1 MIDGVPAPVT
11 VETDPTTQQISV
23 SGGGITLTA
32 STEGQNGQTLPL
44 APDGSLLVPQDG
56 AIPMSGSGFAG
67 GSEVGLFLFSD
78 PINLG
83 TVTANAGGT
92 AIATAQIPSTVPT
105 GSHTLQIAGT
115 NSSGQT
121 IALSMGITITTPPV
135 ITLDAGPRTKAGR
148 HDRITVTGT
157 VTAIPAG
164 AVLTP
169 YIKFQGPNGYRP
181 GTAKITVAPDGTY
194 TWTRSVPTDRRV
206 SVYLTYPGT
215 RSNTAAWKPLLR

>member
-11 VETDPTTQQISV
+11 VETDPTTQQVSV

-121 IALSMGITITTPPV
+121 IALSMGITVTNPPV
-135 ITLDAGPRTKAGR
+135 ITLVKGPRTKNGR

-194 TWTRSVPTDRRV
+194 TWTRTVPTDRRV

>member
-11 VETDPTTQQISV
+11 VTPDSDATTV
-23 SGGGITLTA
+23 TVTGGGVSLTVA
-32 STEGQNGQTLPL
+32 ATDTGGTPLPL
-44 APDGSLLVPQDG
+44 APDGTLLVPADG
-56 AIPMSGSGFAG
+56 AIPVSGSGFAG

-83 TVTANAGGT
+83 TITANASGT
-92 AIATAQIPSTVPT
+92 ATATAQIPGTVPT

-121 IALSMGITITTPPV
+121 IALSMGITVTTPPV
-135 ITLDAGPRTKAGR
+135 ITVEPGPRTKAGR

-157 VTAIPAG
+157 VTGIPAG
-164 AVLTP
+164 ATLTP

-194 TWTRSVPTDRRV
+194 TWTRAVRADRRV
-206 SVYLTYPGT
+206 SVYLTYSDS
-215 RSNTAAWKPLLR
+215 RSNTINWARLR

>member
-11 VETDPTTQQISV
+11 VETDPTTQQVSV

-44 APDGSLLVPQDG
+44 AADGSLLVPQDG
-56 AIPMSGSGFAG
+56 AIPMSGSGFAS

-83 TVTANAGGT
+83 TVTANTTGT
-92 AIATAQIPSTVPT
+92 ATATAQIPGTVPA

-115 NSSGQT
+115 NSAGKT
-121 IALSMGITITTPPV
+121 IALSMGITVTNPPV
-135 ITLDAGPRTKAGR
+135 ITIEPGPRTKSGR

-157 VTAIPAG
+157 VTAIPSG

-169 YIKFQGPNGYRP
+169 YVKFQGPNGYRP
-181 GTAKITVAPDGTY
+181 GTAKITIAADGTY
-194 TWTRSVPTDRRV
+194 TWTRTVPTDRRV

-215 RSNTAAWKPLLR
+215 RSTPVAWRPIR

>member
-11 VETDPTTQQISV
+11 VETDPATQQISV

-56 AIPMSGSGFAG
+56 AIPMSGSGFAS

-83 TVTANAGGT
+83 TVTANTSGT
-92 AIATAQIPSTVPT
+92 ATATAQIPGTVPT

-215 RSNTAAWKPLLR
+215 QSTPVTWRRIR